1 MENKKSYEPKIYT
14 TKNQTKKTQ
23 YSNVVR
29 GKKSLEIRA
38 RKKHSEK
45 HKDNID
51 NVELWKQRQ

>member
-1 MENKKSYEPKIYT
+1 M
-14 TKNQTKKTQ
+14 
-23 YSNVVR
+23 VR